1 MAIHIATFFAVGNN
15 LLPKV
20 LNKNLIN
27 HTMTKFGVVGRGIM
41 FVVVGVVTV
50 IVGSFLL
57 RGNMHMWDKS
67 RSEKS
72 REKK

>member
-15 LLPKV
+15 QLPKV
-20 LNKNLIN
+20 LNKNLSN
-27 HTMTKFGVVGRGIM
+27 HTMTKFGAVGRGIM
-41 FVVVGVVTV
+41 FAVVGIVTV

-67 RSEKS
+67 KSEKS

>member
-15 LLPKV
+15 QLPKV
-20 LNKNLIN
+20 LNKNLSN
-27 HTMTKFGVVGRGIM
+27 HTMTKFGAVGRGIM
-41 FVVVGVVTV
+41 FAVVGVVPV

-67 RSEKS
+67 KSEKS

>member
-27 HTMTKFGVVGRGIM
+27 DCMSKFGVVGRGIT
-41 FVVVGVVTV
+41 FVVVGIVTV

-67 RSEKS
+67 KSEESK
-72 REKK
+72 EKK

>member
-1 MAIHIATFFAVGNN
+1 MAIHIAIFFAVGNN

-27 HTMTKFGVVGRGIM
+27 HTMTKFGAVGRGIM
-41 FVVVGVVTV
+41 IVVVGVVTV

-57 RGNMHMWDKS
+57 RGNMHMWDKTD
-67 RSEKS
+67 SEKS
-72 REKK
+72 KVKK

>member
-1 MAIHIATFFAVGNN
+1 MAIHIAIFFAVGNN

>member
-15 LLPKV
+15 RLPKV
-20 LNKNLIN
+20 LNKNLSN
-27 HTMTKFGVVGRGIM
+27 HTMTKFGAVGRGIM
-41 FVVVGVVTV
+41 FAVVGVVTV

>member
-15 LLPKV
+15 QLPKV

-27 HTMTKFGVVGRGIM
+27 HSMTKFGVIGRGIM
-41 FVVVGVVTV
+41 FAVVGVVTV

-67 RSEKS
+67 KSEKS

>member
-15 LLPKV
+15 QLPKV

-41 FVVVGVVTV
+41 FVVVGFVTV

-67 RSEKS
+67 KSEKS

>member
-1 MAIHIATFFAVGNN
+1 MATHIAIFFAVGNN
-15 LLPKV
+15 RLPKV
-20 LNKNLIN
+20 LNKNLSN
-27 HTMTKFGVVGRGIM
+27 HTMTKFGAVGRGIM
-41 FVVVGVVTV
+41 FAVVGVVTV